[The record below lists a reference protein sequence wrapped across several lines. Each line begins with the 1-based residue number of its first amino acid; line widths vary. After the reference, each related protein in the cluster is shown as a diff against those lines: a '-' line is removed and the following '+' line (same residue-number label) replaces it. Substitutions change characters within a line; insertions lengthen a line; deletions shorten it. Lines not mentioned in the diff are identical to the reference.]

1 MATTAYC
8 VKCKAKRPMSNEKV
22 VTMKNGRNAV
32 KGECP
37 KCGTKMFS
45 ILGGG
50 AAKKA
55 PAKAKPAAKAK
66 PKAKKK

>member
-8 VKCKAKRPMSNEKV
+8 VKCKAKQEMKNEQV

-50 AAKKA
+50 AKAGAKA

-66 PKAKKK
+66 GKK